1 MPAELKSAP
10 AINPLKTKYLFSKGA
25 PYGTDEEGD
34 KAQAAAQLEYASV
47 AHDTLADRAPFEMA
61 ASFQETIGGNPLDN
75 QNRHGYAIVEDH
87 PESEALA
94 SLIEA
99 HSAYDHHKART
110 YETEAAECVFPTG
123 PRPVTVQRARP
134 GRYKDTHFSEEKT
147 KACIDAYLGGKAE
160 YEVVKGKIR
169 ETKLMEMFQPPETI
183 VVEKPKPRGVG
194 PISQRVRR
202 IPTTILG
209 KVDRFKHVRNHKYKI
224 KHLDDHPGA
233 ANPSHVPFDAEFSVA
248 SYKQS
253 SQVLNT
259 LKTRGQRSD
268 LCRAS
273 IFGY

>member
-1 MPAELKSAP
+1 MPTELKSAP
-10 AINPLKTKYLFSKGA
+10 AVNPLKTKYLFSKGA

-134 GRYKDTHFSEEKT
+134 GRYKDTHFSEE
-147 KACIDAYLGGKAE
+147 
-160 YEVVKGKIR
+160 
-169 ETKLMEMFQPPETI
+169 
-183 VVEKPKPRGVG
+183 
-194 PISQRVRR
+194 
-202 IPTTILG
+202 
-209 KVDRFKHVRNHKYKI
+209 
-224 KHLDDHPGA
+224 
-233 ANPSHVPFDAEFSVA
+233 
-248 SYKQS
+248 
-253 SQVLNT
+253 
-259 LKTRGQRSD
+259 
-268 LCRAS
+268 
-273 IFGY
+273 

>member
-1 MPAELKSAP
+1 
-10 AINPLKTKYLFSKGA
+10 
-25 PYGTDEEGD
+25 
-34 KAQAAAQLEYASV
+34 
-47 AHDTLADRAPFEMA
+47 
-61 ASFQETIGGNPLDN
+61 
-75 QNRHGYAIVEDH
+75 
-87 PESEALA
+87 
-94 SLIEA
+94 
-99 HSAYDHHKART
+99 
-110 YETEAAECVFPTG
+110 
-123 PRPVTVQRARP
+123 
-134 GRYKDTHFSEEKT
+134 
-147 KACIDAYLGGKAE
+147 
-160 YEVVKGKIR
+160 
-169 ETKLMEMFQPPETI
+169 MEMFQPPESI
-183 VVEKPKPRGVG
+183 VIEKPKPRGVG